1 MARADQD
8 ETSGEGFPYR
18 GEDSVPVLNRAN
30 RLGSGGAAATTA
42 GLPWSVALAPGAARL
57 NQTTDDPAKDG
68 IVLAEKP
75 TAGTRASRGSSVSIT
90 VGRYQS
96 G

>member
-1 MARADQD
+1 M
-8 ETSGEGFPYR
+8 TVSR
-18 GEDSVPVLNRAN
+18 G
-30 RLGSGGAAATTA
+30 GTATTSTGVLVPDVLGDDQATATNTLRSA
-42 GLPWSVALAPGAARL
+42 GFGVTVVD
-57 NQTTDDPAKDG
+57 QTTDDPPKDG